1 MKEIRPA
8 AWVERT
14 EDGHSRMWSG
24 DLSAWANRPAKPE
37 PLYDQATVNRLAS
50 SRDFYKRRCEA
61 LQAVQNRMRDPER
74 KAVCDIL
81 ANGETYAYASE
92 DGANVEVT
100 GSPALSAS
108 PRGLTG

>member
-1 MKEIRPA
+1 MKQYAKRDAMALDTAGNYYIRHVGAMTSEGLHAKSDIA
-8 AWVERT
+8 AE
-14 EDGHSRMWSG
+14 
-24 DLSAWANRPAKPE
+24 LAWRDMQI
-37 PLYDQATVNRLAS
+37 DQLAS

-92 DGANVEVT
+92 GGANT
-100 GSPALSAS
+100 
-108 PRGLTG
+108 